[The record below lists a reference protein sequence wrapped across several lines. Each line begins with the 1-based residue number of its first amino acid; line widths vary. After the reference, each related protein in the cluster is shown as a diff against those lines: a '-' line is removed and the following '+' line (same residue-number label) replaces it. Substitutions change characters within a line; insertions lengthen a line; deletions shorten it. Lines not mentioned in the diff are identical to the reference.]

1 MLTYQLVPVLI
12 DLSKLSEI
20 VKTDVVEN
28 VYKAK
33 IKNIENQIPD
43 IINLATNASLNAK
56 INDVKA
62 EISNI
67 INLAMNTVLTAVES
81 IIIPNVSNLVKKSD
95 YITKISEIENRI
107 ATDLGHDKHI
117 TTQKFNKLI
126 TENFTARLKQVNL
139 ASKNDIDNFI
149 NKTDFYNRLKDVR
162 SNKNELNE
170 LSKKC

>member
-1 MLTYQLVPVLI
+1 MLTYQLVPVLV

-81 IIIPNVSNLVKKSD
+81 IIIPNVSNLVKKVT
-95 YITKISEIENRI
+95 ILQKLVKLKIE
-107 ATDLGHDKHI
+107 LL
-117 TTQKFNKLI
+117 LI
-126 TENFTARLKQVNL
+126 LVMINILLLKNL
-139 ASKNDIDNFI
+139 IS
-149 NKTDFYNRLKDVR
+149 
-162 SNKNELNE
+162 
-170 LSKKC
+170 

>member
-1 MLTYQLVPVLI
+1 MLTYQLVPVLV

-20 VKTDVVEN
+20 VKTDVVEKY

-43 IINLATNASLNAK
+43 IMNLATNAFLNAK

-67 INLAMNTVLTAVES
+67 VNLAMNTVLTAVE

-95 YITKISEIENRI
+95 YNAKINEIENRI

-126 TENFTARLKQVNL
+126 KENFTARSKQVNL
-139 ASKNDIDNFI
+139 ASKNDIDNFVK
-149 NKTDFYNRLKDVR
+149 KTNLIID
-162 SNKNELNE
+162 
-170 LSKKC
+170 

>member
-1 MLTYQLVPVLI
+1 M
-12 DLSKLSEI
+12 SKLSEI

-81 IIIPNVSNLVKKSD
+81 IIIPNVSNLVKKVT
-95 YITKISEIENRI
+95 ILQKLVKLKIE
-107 ATDLGHDKHI
+107 LL
-117 TTQKFNKLI
+117 LI
-126 TENFTARLKQVNL
+126 LVMINILLLKNL
-139 ASKNDIDNFI
+139 IS
-149 NKTDFYNRLKDVR
+149 
-162 SNKNELNE
+162 
-170 LSKKC
+170 